1 MLVNTRIDERAMAG
15 LGIGLASVLIMNNHL
30 GSLVRIP
37 MALQRTETL
46 ELETRFPHSI
56 AKPR

>member
-1 MLVNTRIDERAMAG
+1 MAG

-30 GSLVRIP
+30 GSLVRVP
-37 MALQRTETL
+37 VALQRTETL

-56 AKPR
+56 AKPW

>member
-1 MLVNTRIDERAMAG
+1 MAG
-15 LGIGLASVLIMNNHL
+15 LGIGLASALIMNNHL
-30 GSLVRIP
+30 SSLVRIP
-37 MALQRTETL
+37 VLQRTETL